1 MKTTLKL
8 TLFSVLDVSALFVAS
23 GVARGQTTPTMPTFF
38 ARRDYPIAND
48 CVQIGDTNGDGIPDL
63 MLLNVAGGIIVEFGN
78 GDGTFRPGP
87 VSTAFADAISFV
99 ATDLNGDGKL
109 DVALPDGGGVVVAMG
124 QGDGTFQGS
133 VNYPINDG
141 NIAFLVTGDFNG
153 DGILDIATAGNL
165 GVWLLTGK
173 GDGSYNAAV
182 LAASLPGSGWNIA
195 ATDFNGDHKL
205 DLAVGLPNVGVT
217 GNGFAVLLGN
227 GNGTF
232 QPPQMFSTP
241 KKPAG
246 IAVGSL
252 TKGGPPGIA
261 VVGYR
266 SGNEVD
272 LYFGNGAG
280 GFSGPKPVSIP
291 GAGVVNGLVIGD
303 VNGDGLPDLIS
314 ASGYV
319 AYGEGAG
326 NFSAPVSFAVDST
339 YEPLNLALADLG
351 NNGLTDIVTDA
362 KDVVSVLLNQNN
374 KGFEDGVWTSVP
386 GGAGCGVKGDFNG
399 DGHPDLA
406 INNTSGSTSQGIVIL
421 LGTGKGDAPFT
432 LGSTITLGG
441 AGCLVTTDLNDD
453 GKLDLLVPAQ
463 GNVYAYLGNGD
474 GTFSLT
480 SITPTPSSGYIAT
493 GDFNH
498 DGKVDFATS
507 GNLIALGNGDGTFQ
521 NPTDIVADP
530 PSTGFSG
537 IAAGDINNDGWKDLV
552 LTNNGIPY
560 TDVFV
565 LINNHKGGFTQV
577 PAKFGEGTAQPILT
591 DVNSDGNLDLVLEEP
606 DGGAVVIYLGNGKG
620 EFTLQATFAGTFLL
634 TPSLVGVADVNG
646 DGIPDVLNL
655 ASDTMEVYLGQG
667 NATYATPFAIGTGPA
682 PGSIVV
688 GHFHEQATPG
698 LPDIVVPDFSGGVTV
713 LTNSTK

>member
-1 MKTTLKL
+1 MKTILKL
-8 TLFSVLDVSALFVAS
+8 ILFLVLDVSALFIAG
-23 GVARGQTTPTMPTFF
+23 GVARGQTTPLMPTFF
-38 ARRDYPIAND
+38 ARRDYPIANEF
-48 CVQIGDTNGDGIPDL
+48 VQIGDTNGDGIPDL

-87 VSTAFADAISFV
+87 VSTNLAGFAISFV
-99 ATDLNGDGKL
+99 ATDLNGDGKM
-109 DVALPDGGGVVVAMG
+109 DVALANGVAIVVAMG
-124 QGDGTFQGS
+124 NGDGTFQSGVS
-133 VNYPINDG
+133 YPINDG
-141 NIAFLVTGDFNG
+141 NVTFLVTGDFNG
-153 DGILDIATAGNL
+153 DGIVDIATAGNS
-165 GVWLLTGK
+165 GVWLLAGK
-173 GDGSYNAAV
+173 GDGSFNAAI
-182 LAASLPGSGWNIA
+182 LAASLPGAWNIA
-195 ATDFNGDHKL
+195 ATDFNGDGKL
-205 DLAVGLPNVGVT
+205 DLAVGLPNVGNT

-232 QPPQMFSTP
+232 QTPQMFSTP
-241 KKPAG
+241 KKPSA

-252 TKGGPPGIA
+252 TKGGPPSIA
-261 VVGYR
+261 LNY
-266 SGNEVD
+266 SFANEVY
-272 LYFGNGAG
+272 LYFGNGSG
-280 GFSGPKPVSIP
+280 GFSGPKRLSLP
-291 GAGVVNGLVIGD
+291 GAGFVAGFVIGD

-314 ASGYV
+314 SSGYV

-326 NFSAPVSFAVDST
+326 NFSSPVSFAVDST
-339 YEPLNLALADLG
+339 YAPANLALGDSR

-362 KDVVSVLLNQNN
+362 RDVVSVLLNQDN
-374 KGFEDGVWTSVP
+374 KFFEDGVWTNVA

-399 DGHPDLA
+399 DGRPDLA
-406 INNTSGSTSQGIVIL
+406 VNNTNGSTSQGIVIL

-463 GNVYAYLGNGD
+463 GSVYAYLGNGD
-474 GTFSLT
+474 GTFTLA

-530 PSTGFSG
+530 PSGGFSG

-552 LTNNGIPY
+552 LTSN
-560 TDVFV
+560 VFPVNANATV

-577 PAKFGEGTAQPILT
+577 PTKFGALTAQPILADLT
-591 DVNSDGNLDLVLEEP
+591 GDGDLDLIL
-606 DGGAVVIYLGNGKG
+606 GGGSGAELYLGNGKG
-620 EFTLQATFAGTFLL
+620 EFTSIPGLPGLLGT
-634 TPSLVGVADVNG
+634 SGVNCVADVNG
-646 DGIPDVLNL
+646 DGIPDLL
-655 ASDTMEVYLGQG
+655 ISGADTLYVYLGEG
-667 NATYATPFAIGTGPA
+667 GGTYATPFTIGTGPA
-682 PGSIVV
+682 PGSILV
-688 GHFHEQATPG
+688 GHFHELSTPG
-698 LPDIVVPDFSGGVTV
+698 LPDIVAPDFSGGVMV